1 MNLRPLLAI
10 VGMWALATA
19 PATAQPPGKSRPEVT
34 LKAGDPAPD
43 FKLKALD
50 GKEQILSS
58 YAGKKAVALIFGSC
72 T

>member
-1 MNLRPLLAI
+1 
-10 VGMWALATA
+10 
-19 PATAQPPGKSRPEVT
+19 VT